1 MLVKGDLVSEAA
13 LVGLVPVRK
22 SLLQELI
29 SFPLADNDTCY
40 TSPFTKGFNF
50 LMIQKL
56 KLYFIFIDKTPFCF
70 SIYATE
76 TNKLPNNSGGF
87 HAALK

>member
-13 LVGLVPVRK
+13 LIGLVPVRK

-29 SFPLADNDTCY
+29 SFPLADDYTCY

-56 KLYFIFIDKTPFCF
+56 KRYFIDKTPFCF

-76 TNKLPNNSGGF
+76 TAKLPNNSSGF